1 MLMQSGQLTF
11 SLTALVSS
19 FYFVVFSRLVF
30 HVIGMVVLGEMH

>member
-1 MLMQSGQLTF
+1 MLMRSGQLTF

-19 FYFVVFSRLVF
+19 FYFVFSRLVF